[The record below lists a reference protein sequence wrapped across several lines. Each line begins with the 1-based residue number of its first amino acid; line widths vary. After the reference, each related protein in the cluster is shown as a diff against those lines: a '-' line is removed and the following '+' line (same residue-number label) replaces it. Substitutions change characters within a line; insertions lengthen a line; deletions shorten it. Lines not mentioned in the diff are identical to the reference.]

1 MLAGLFS
8 VLSKCINSGTKPVF
22 NNGKLLFCYFVLIK
36 IYLFL
41 SLVLKSTAVRILLL
55 LNKFVLLI
63 TTNKCQQTRTFR
75 VLRKQSTMKK
85 KNNDNIQVIKDKKYK
100 QHHHSCPTTNKSG
113 HSLLPHLRY
122 LETSCIEKYL
132 KT

>member
-1 MLAGLFS
+1 MSA
-8 VLSKCINSGTKPVF
+8 
-22 NNGKLLFCYFVLIK
+22 
-36 IYLFL
+36 
-41 SLVLKSTAVRILLL
+41 
-55 LNKFVLLI
+55 NKDFQGFEKTV
-63 TTNKCQQTRTFR
+63 NHE
-75 VLRKQSTMKK
+75 K